1 MRPKAWLSSCVV
13 PLFKANAQTRAFLS
27 KEYSGLSVGR
37 SFTPSS
43 LSGSVSRCPAFRLA
57 WEQGD
62 ETDLGSA
69 FTGRETTQSNQND
82 DTLQSAARKN
92 EAQGAGGRVG
102 PAH

>member
-1 MRPKAWLSSCVV
+1 MCPKAWLSSCMVLV
-13 PLFKANAQTRAFLS
+13 FKANAQTRTFLC

-37 SFTPSS
+37 SLTPSS

-62 ETDLGSA
+62 ETGPGSA

-82 DTLQSAARKN
+82 DTLQSAR
-92 EAQGAGGRVG
+92 
-102 PAH
+102 